1 VIKEGKMKVLV
12 TYYSET
18 GNTEKVAQAIYEG
31 IQKAEKDILPI
42 QETTNVEEYDLIFCG
57 FPVHASS
64 VPHKVEPFLKSIPQ
78 GKGVAIFA
86 THGSLRMGQLAT
98 AAFDYAVSLLS
109 KSKAIGT
116 FGCRGKVKPDLLEVL
131 AKKPEHRAWAEEA
144 RGAAVHP
151 DEADLE
157 DAKDFA
163 KKLMKKALSG

>member
-1 VIKEGKMKVLV
+1 MKALV
-12 TYYSET
+12 TYFTET

-31 IQKAEKDILPI
+31 IEKVEKDILPL
-42 QETTNVEEYDLIFCG
+42 QETTNAEEYDLIFCG

-64 VPHKVEPFLKSIPQ
+64 VPHKVEPFLKNIPQ
-78 GKGVAIFA
+78 GKRVAIFA
-86 THGSLRMGQLAT
+86 THGSLRKGQLAT

-109 KSKAIGT
+109 KAKTIGT

-144 RGAAVHP
+144 LGAAAHP
-151 DEADLE
+151 DAADLE

-163 KKLMKKALSG
+163 KKMVKKARSG